1 MGLREVQIMAEEIRR
16 IKKAKKVANDDLAEK

>member
-16 IKKAKKVANDDLAEK
+16 IKKAKKVASDDLAEK